1 MARPPGADNHRWSWV
16 IWPFFK
22 KLSIWLIMGRH
33 WKLHSEGSNSS
44 KVTNVGA
51 LGHLSKVFWCAGC
64 FPHASRSIGGQT
76 ISGINSRSQIIH
88 FSLRDPDRMCS
99 LRCIQSATI
108 SLDCPYLGLLGSYIT
123 NSYVPMG
130 FQMFVG
136 GFGAQKWFK
145 NGGLSKN
152 TIFKPKSLHKTL
164 GFGRCLWADLNGNF
178 FHIFLQ
184 IPY

>member
-16 IWPFFK
+16 IWPLSK
-22 KLSIWLIMGRH
+22 KLSMWLIMGGH

-76 ISGINSRSQIIH
+76 ISGINRRSQIIH
-88 FSLRDPDRMCS
+88 FSLHALDWMSS
-99 LRCIQSATI
+99 LRCIQSAII

-130 FQMFVG
+130 FQMFLG
-136 GFGAQKWFK
+136 GFWGPKVVQKRRIVKKHHFQAK
-145 NGGLSKN
+145 I
-152 TIFKPKSLHKTL
+152 TT
-164 GFGRCLWADLNGNF
+164 
-178 FHIFLQ
+178 
-184 IPY
+184 

>member
-76 ISGINSRSQIIH
+76 ISGINSRSQIIN

-178 FHIFLQ
+178 FHIF
-184 IPY
+184 